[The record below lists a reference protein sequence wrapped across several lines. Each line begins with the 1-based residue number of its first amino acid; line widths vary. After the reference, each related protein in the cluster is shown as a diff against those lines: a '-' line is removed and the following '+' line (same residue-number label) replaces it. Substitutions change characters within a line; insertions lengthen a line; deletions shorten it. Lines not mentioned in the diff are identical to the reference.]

1 MNELEDTIV
10 TADYNYEWKVII
22 TFQSHVLKQDLIDNC
37 DCILRMQ
44 HSLEKITLELSRCK
58 SGGGVTT
65 ILLIMDYKTG
75 GFFEI
80 TLTGH
85 FLVRGGK

>member
-1 MNELEDTIV
+1 MNELEDTII
-10 TADYNYEWKVII
+10 TADYNYEWKVTI

-44 HSLEKITLELSRCK
+44 HSLEKITLELSRYK
-58 SGGGVTT
+58 SGGSNNHSTHHG
-65 ILLIMDYKTG
+65 LETG
-75 GFFEI
+75 GFLEI
-80 TLTGH
+80 TLAGH